1 MHSVATEETTENSV
15 PETLPFSLPLELT
28 VNDPEVI
35 AELWAKQEGHER
47 DEYALGALRL
57 GVLALRQA
65 RGQIDANTLKREGDH
80 LLGSVQLAL
89 SEHRTNLDRTLV
101 GTLKDYFDPKD
112 GRFNERVERLLKK
125 DGELETLLSRK
136 VTAADSEMCRALKDI
151 ATAVGNST
159 GLIKNCKKGDA
170 VVELGSES
178 AAPGAK
184 VVVEAKEHASYNLTT
199 ALKEMEEARQNREAE
214 SGLFVFSKKTAPAGL
229 EPLARYGTDVVVVWD
244 ADDVATDTH
253 LRLGLSVA
261 RALCTRKALERS
273 SLDVDFTAIDAALL
287 EIAKQVKELDDVR
300 TWTETISLPRAAR
313 LSIY

>member
-1 MHSVATEETTENSV
+1 M
-15 PETLPFSLPLELT
+15 
-28 VNDPEVI
+28 
-35 AELWAKQEGHER
+35 
-47 DEYALGALRL
+47 
-57 GVLALRQA
+57 
-65 RGQIDANTLKREGDH
+65 
-80 LLGSVQLAL
+80 
-89 SEHRTNLDRTLV
+89 
-101 GTLKDYFDPKD
+101 
-112 GRFNERVERLLKK
+112 
-125 DGELETLLSRK
+125 
-136 VTAADSEMCRALKDI
+136 
-151 ATAVGNST
+151 
-159 GLIKNCKKGDA
+159 
-170 VVELGSES
+170 
-178 AAPGAK
+178 
-184 VVVEAKEHASYNLTT
+184 VEAKEHASYNLTT